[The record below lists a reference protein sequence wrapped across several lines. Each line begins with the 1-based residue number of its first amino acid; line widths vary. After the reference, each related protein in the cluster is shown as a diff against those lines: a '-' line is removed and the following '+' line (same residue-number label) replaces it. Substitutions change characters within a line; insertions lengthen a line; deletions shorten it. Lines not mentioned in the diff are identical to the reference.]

1 MEGMPTSASSGRG
14 PRFWLLLAAILLGI
28 IFVAANFEE
37 TEINFIVAKAEA
49 PLVVALLITGALG
62 FIIGLA
68 LPRFRRPHD

>member
-1 MEGMPTSASSGRG
+1 MEGQPASSGRG
-14 PRFWLLLAAILLGI
+14 ARFWLTVTAVIVGL
-28 IFVAANFEE
+28 IFIAVNSEE

-68 LPRFRRPHD
+68 LPRFRRPRD

>member
-1 MEGMPTSASSGRG
+1 MEGMPTPASSGRG
-14 PRFWLLLAAILLGI
+14 PKFWMLLVAILVGI

-68 LPRFRRPHD
+68 LPRFRRRD

>member
-14 PRFWLLLAAILLGI
+14 PKFWLLLVAILVGI
-28 IFVAANFEE
+28 IFIAANFEE

-68 LPRFRRPHD
+68 LPRFRRRD